1 VDIGATQVEFRVLE
15 RLHGEGLEEARS
27 IQTPI
32 LPTEAL
38 HAGSIEISHE
48 FQPVTAVGGDFLDDF
63 ELLDGRVG
71 KGTTSRNV
79 CGQQSGMMRSVR
91 WWRATISL
99 RGASNVCCLRVV
111 ANDCAICAPVSR
123 CRTLNDS
130 QTRLRVSEA
139 SFG

>member
-1 VDIGATQVEFRVLE
+1 MDIGATQVEFRVLE

-63 ELLDGRVG
+63 ELLDGAIGLYLVTR
-71 KGTTSRNV
+71 RERDYQPQ
-79 CGQQSGMMRSVR
+79 CMRSTERNDEKCPLV
-91 WWRATISL
+91 
-99 RGASNVCCLRVV
+99 ASNDIAAWCVERMLPAR
-111 ANDCAICAPVSR
+111 R
-123 CRTLNDS
+123 C
-130 QTRLRVSEA
+130 Q
-139 SFG
+139 